1 LTKTCGNL
9 GRFSRF
15 CSRTRILGQPHSTER
30 KVMKV
35 SVEDISSVKK
45 KLHVEIPQEDV
56 AKEINKFYNKLQKS
70 VKLKGFRP
78 GKVPRSVLEN
88 RFKKEVV
95 SEVSAQLISMS
106 YPKAL
111 QENNIAPL
119 GNPNFDYPELVAG
132 QEYKYSATVDVKPPV
147 TINEY
152 TGLKLTK
159 TIYVVSD
166 DKIEEK
172 LKTIQRNQAQLK
184 TIDADRPV
192 RAGDF
197 VQIDYEGLKDGKPFD
212 PVGKTENFI
221 AEVGSEK
228 LLKEVSDQLIGM
240 TRGETKTFPV
250 KFPDD
255 YVPKNLAGEEVS
267 FTVTVKEIKEQ
278 ILQEINDEF
287 AKDLGQFSSLEELK
301 SAIRKEMERNFNN
314 FSERELYEQLI
325 DKLIEKTDF
334 ELPDILVDHETQ
346 GMAKD
351 AEAAF
356 GSQNLSLQDMG
367 YTQKALLEKYRPAAK
382 RKVRG
387 LLILDKIIEQEGFKI
402 NDEILNAG
410 FENLSKKL
418 GQPVESLK
426 MVYNQDK
433 QQAANLDQKFL
444 EEHAIK
450 FIIDNSTVE
459 DVEPDSK

>member
-1 LTKTCGNL
+1 
-9 GRFSRF
+9 
-15 CSRTRILGQPHSTER
+15 
-30 KVMKV
+30 MKV

-45 KLHVEIPQEDV
+45 KLHVEIPKEDV
-56 AKEINKFYNKLQKS
+56 TKEINKFYNKLRKS

-88 RFKKEVV
+88 RFKKDVT
-95 SEVSAQLISMS
+95 SEVSAELISMS

-111 QENNIAPL
+111 QENDIAPL
-119 GNPNFDYPELVAG
+119 GNPNFDYPELVSG
-132 QEYKYSATVDVKPPV
+132 QEYKYSATVEVKPPV
-147 TINEY
+147 SINEY
-152 TGLKLTK
+152 IGLKLQK
-159 TIYVVSD
+159 TIYKVSD

-172 LKTIQRNQAQLK
+172 LKTIQRSQAQLK
-184 TIDADRPV
+184 TIDEDRPV
-192 RAGDF
+192 RTGDF
-197 VQIDYEGLKDGKPFD
+197 VQIDYEGLKDGKPFE

-255 YVPKNLAGEEVS
+255 YLPKNLAGEEVS

-278 ILQEINDEF
+278 ILPEINDEF

-301 SAIRKEMERNFNN
+301 SAIREEMERSFNN
-314 FSERELYEQLI
+314 FSERELYEQVVN
-325 DKLIEKTDF
+325 KLIEKTDF
-334 ELPDILVDHETQ
+334 ELPGILVEHETQ
-346 GMAKD
+346 VMAKD

-367 YTQKALLEKYRPAAK
+367 HTQKTLLEKYRPAAE
-382 RKVRG
+382 RKIRG

-426 MVYNQDK
+426 MVYKQDK

-444 EEHAIK
+444 EEHTVK

-459 DVEPDSK
+459 EELRD

>member
-1 LTKTCGNL
+1 
-9 GRFSRF
+9 
-15 CSRTRILGQPHSTER
+15 E
-30 KVMKV
+30 
-35 SVEDISSVKK
+35 
-45 KLHVEIPQEDV
+45 
-56 AKEINKFYNKLQKS
+56 
-70 VKLKGFRP
+70 
-78 GKVPRSVLEN
+78 
-88 RFKKEVV
+88 
-95 SEVSAQLISMS
+95 
-106 YPKAL
+106 
-111 QENNIAPL
+111 
-119 GNPNFDYPELVAG
+119 
-132 QEYKYSATVDVKPPV
+132 
-147 TINEY
+147 
-152 TGLKLTK
+152 
-159 TIYVVSD
+159 
-166 DKIEEK
+166 
-172 LKTIQRNQAQLK
+172 
-184 TIDADRPV
+184 DRPV

-212 PVGKTENFI
+212 SVGKTENFI

-240 TRGETKTFPV
+240 TCGETKTFPV
-250 KFPDD
+250 KFSDD

-278 ILQEINDEF
+278 ILQEITDEF

-301 SAIRKEMERNFNN
+301 SAIREEMERNFNN
-314 FSERELYEQLI
+314 FSERELYEQI
-325 DKLIEKTDF
+325 IEKLIEKTDF
-334 ELPDILVDHETQ
+334 ELPEILVGHETQ

-356 GSQNLSLQDMG
+356 GGQNLSLQDMG
-367 YTQKALLEKYRPAAK
+367 YTEKALLDKYRPAAE

-459 DVEPDSK
+459 EVEPDSKKESND